1 MVAKQLTAASGP
13 ASFTFHLW
21 KSCGMKSKGG
31 VVISR
36 VSNWRRREIGDLVLI
51 FSIPAESFRVEPR

>member
-1 MVAKQLTAASGP
+1 
-13 ASFTFHLW
+13 
-21 KSCGMKSKGG
+21 MKSKGG